1 MKKEKNTAPRS
12 SYWRTI
18 AWLFIKAGAFGT
30 INLFINRPADE
41 NLSGST
47 VHNENAGDLDDF
59 FLQGSRLKGFS
70 KEQDYYLFAR
80 S

>member
-1 MKKEKNTAPRS
+1 MKKEKITAPRS

-18 AWLFIKAGAFGT
+18 AWLFIKAGAFGA
-30 INLFINRPADE
+30 INLFINLPADE
-41 NLSGST
+41 DVSGPT
-47 VHNENAGDLDDF
+47 VDNEDAGDLDNF

-70 KEQDYYLFAR
+70 TEPDYYLFAR